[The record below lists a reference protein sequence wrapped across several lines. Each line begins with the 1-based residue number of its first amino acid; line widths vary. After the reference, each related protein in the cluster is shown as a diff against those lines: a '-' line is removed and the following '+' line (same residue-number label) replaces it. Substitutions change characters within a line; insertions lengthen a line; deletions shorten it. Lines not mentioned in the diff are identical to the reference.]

1 MTPPLLTGS
10 ICGDVI
16 GSAYEFH
23 NTRDYDFLL
32 IGDNSTFTDD
42 TVLTVATMDCL
53 LKGEQDYCYYYKEYP
68 RLYPNRGYG
77 GLFRKWVRAQESGPY
92 NSFGNGSAM
101 RISPV
106 GWAFET
112 LEETLAEAQRSAE
125 VTHNH
130 PEGIKGAQAIAA
142 AIFLA
147 RTGHTKAQIREYIE
161 TTFSYDLHRTCD
173 EIRPAYCFNATCQG
187 SVPEALTAFLESHDF
202 ESAIR
207 LAVSI
212 GGDSDTIACMAGG
225 IAQAFYRNIPPEIS
239 ERVWQKLPEQ
249 MQEVIRKF
257 SERYLQENKN

>member
-16 GSAYEFH
+16 GSAYEFR
-23 NTRDYDFLL
+23 NTKDYDFRLFL
-32 IGDNSTFTDD
+32 DNSRFTDD

-53 LKGEQDYCYYYKEYP
+53 LEGEHDYYYYYKKYP

-77 GLFRKWVRAQESGPY
+77 GLFRKWVRAQESEPY

-147 RTGHTKAQIREYIE
+147 RTGHTKAEIQEYIE
-161 TTFSYDLHRTCD
+161 TTFSYDVHRTCD